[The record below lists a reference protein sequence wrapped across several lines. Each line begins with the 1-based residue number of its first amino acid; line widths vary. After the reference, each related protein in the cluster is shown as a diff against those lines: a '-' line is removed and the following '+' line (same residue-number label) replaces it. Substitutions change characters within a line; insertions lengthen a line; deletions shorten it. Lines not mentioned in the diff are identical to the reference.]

1 MRSNTLVIRTAEGI
15 SFPLPLASPV
25 IRFLAWLIDFACIST
40 AISLISTLGGL
51 LRILSWDIAR
61 AFAIIAYFVVLI
73 AYPIITEWYWRGQ
86 TVGKRVLHI
95 RVVDIQGLRLKFS
108 QIAIR
113 NLLRLVDSIP
123 IVYMVGGLIA
133 SLTRYSQRLGDLA
146 ANTLVIR
153 TPEIYEPDLKQIT
166 GGKFNSLREH
176 PHIVARLRH
185 QVSAQEANIALQ
197 ALLRRDDLEPLA
209 RIALFERLALHFEAQ
224 VPFPR
229 EATEGLTPEQYVR
242 NIVDILYRR

>member
-1 MRSNTLVIRTAEGI
+1 MRSNTLVIQTAEGI

-25 IRFLAWLIDFACIST
+25 IRFLAWLIDLACIST
-40 AISLISTLGGL
+40 AISLLSSMAGL

-61 AFAIIAYFVVLI
+61 AFAIITYFVFII
-73 AYPIITEWYWRGQ
+73 AYPIVTEWYWRGQ

-95 RVVDIQGLRLKFS
+95 RVVDVQGLRLKFS

-113 NLLRLVDSIP
+113 NLLRLVDSLP
-123 IVYMVGGLIA
+123 VVYMVGGLIA
-133 SLTRYSQRLGDLA
+133 SVTRYGQRLGDLA
-146 ANTLVIR
+146 ANTIVIR

-176 PHIVARLRH
+176 PHLAARLRH
-185 QVSAQEANIALQ
+185 QVSVQEANIALQ
-197 ALLRRDDLEPLA
+197 ALLRRDDLDPLA
-209 RIALFERLALHFEAQ
+209 RIGLFERLALHFEAQ
-224 VPFPR
+224 VPFPT